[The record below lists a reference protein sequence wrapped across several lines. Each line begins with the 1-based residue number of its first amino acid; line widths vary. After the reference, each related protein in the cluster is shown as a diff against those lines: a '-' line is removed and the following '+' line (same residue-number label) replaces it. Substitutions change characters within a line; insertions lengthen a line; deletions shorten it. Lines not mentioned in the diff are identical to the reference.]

1 MLRHAAAVRH
11 RLTQTLASPQP
22 LQRDPLSILK
32 TIADAVPSSLMKM
45 TSADWLLRLTVMA
58 RHNSS
63 RPPSTTQSPS
73 TLRGVLQSS
82 MKLEESAFLKE
93 LQYYVRVCDAV
104 YASTQERFMKDS
116 LLADSNVTIVQ
127 SHQGG
132 VFAPKYYVY
141 VDHDIQTIVLVI
153 RGSASIQ
160 DFVTDMCMHH
170 EPFQTGYGHRGIVHA
185 ANWLDWKLRD
195 DMIKLAATHPT
206 YDVRLTG
213 HSLGAGAAALLAHLW
228 SPVIPRMH
236 CLVFAPPACLTLDLA
251 QTCRGH
257 VTSVILGDDCVPRLS
272 GANLVALLDEVE
284 HFEMSSAL
292 KTMVTEELQAKAKQT
307 EQSAGVRH
315 IRHALGRVER
325 LKQTASQNWTTK
337 LSSISPPSVD
347 TLSWLQD
354 KPFATELKQ
363 LWKQLDKRG
372 DETTLKR
379 VDKGSW
385 LEDKPFVQELK
396 MLWEQV
402 DSHLGRTQQFLSLDP
417 TQWPRVSAWP
427 FQVTAQEQFE
437 WRQRMDFVSSM
448 PNNSSSKKLMSLW
461 GKLDVNVV
469 AIEGLLRFVND
480 PERKRQLVGQ
490 IEGLLREISTTRSMF
505 TNLAPVLDPMSNRLY
520 ELLMATK
527 HTLEKTNVVI
537 PMTNNFKSPANIDPA
552 KEPKPTASSPVL
564 QNKILSMVD
573 GICAEL
579 RREIDSILE
588 LGKSSVGDN
597 QANQR
602 QVDDE
607 LQGMAPVFPPGN
619 IVVLDTSGA
628 HPALTQVSDVN
639 TYFNRIIVSNDMIGD
654 HLSSTYDDV
663 IRSMLQVREEQGKD
677 HSTFKAE

>member
-1 MLRHAAAVRH
+1 MVVWNRNFKNGTRMLRHAAAVRR

-63 RPPSTTQSPS
+63 RPPSTTQSRL
-73 TLRGVLQSS
+73 TLRGALQSS
-82 MKLEESAFLKE
+82 TKLEESAFLKE

-185 ANWLDWKLRD
+185 ANWMDWKLRD

-228 SPVIPRMH
+228 SPVVPRMH

-257 VTSVILGDDCVPRLS
+257 VTSVILGDDCVPRLN
-272 GANLVALLDEVE
+272 G
-284 HFEMSSAL
+284 
-292 KTMVTEELQAKAKQT
+292 
-307 EQSAGVRH
+307 
-315 IRHALGRVER
+315 
-325 LKQTASQNWTTK
+325 
-337 LSSISPPSVD
+337 
-347 TLSWLQD
+347 
-354 KPFATELKQ
+354 FAE
-363 LWKQLDKRG
+363 
-372 DETTLKR
+372 
-379 VDKGSW
+379 
-385 LEDKPFVQELK
+385 
-396 MLWEQV
+396 
-402 DSHLGRTQQFLSLDP
+402 
-417 TQWPRVSAWP
+417 
-427 FQVTAQEQFE
+427 
-437 WRQRMDFVSSM
+437 
-448 PNNSSSKKLMSLW
+448 LMSLW

-490 IEGLLREISTTRSMF
+490 IEGLLREISTTRS
-505 TNLAPVLDPMSNRLY
+505 
-520 ELLMATK
+520 
-527 HTLEKTNVVI
+527 
-537 PMTNNFKSPANIDPA
+537 
-552 KEPKPTASSPVL
+552 
-564 QNKILSMVD
+564 
-573 GICAEL
+573 
-579 RREIDSILE
+579 
-588 LGKSSVGDN
+588 
-597 QANQR
+597 
-602 QVDDE
+602 
-607 LQGMAPVFPPGN
+607 
-619 IVVLDTSGA
+619 
-628 HPALTQVSDVN
+628 
-639 TYFNRIIVSNDMIGD
+639 
-654 HLSSTYDDV
+654 
-663 IRSMLQVREEQGKD
+663 
-677 HSTFKAE
+677 

>member
-1 MLRHAAAVRH
+1 MVVWNRNFKNGTRMLRHAAAVRR

-63 RPPSTTQSPS
+63 RPPSTTQSRL
-73 TLRGVLQSS
+73 TLRGALQSS
-82 MKLEESAFLKE
+82 TKLEESAFLKE

-185 ANWLDWKLRD
+185 ANWMDWKLRD

-228 SPVIPRMH
+228 SPVVPRMH

-257 VTSVILGDDCVPRLS
+257 VTSVILGDDCVPRLN
-272 GANLVALLDEVE
+272 G
-284 HFEMSSAL
+284 
-292 KTMVTEELQAKAKQT
+292 
-307 EQSAGVRH
+307 
-315 IRHALGRVER
+315 
-325 LKQTASQNWTTK
+325 
-337 LSSISPPSVD
+337 
-347 TLSWLQD
+347 
-354 KPFATELKQ
+354 FAE
-363 LWKQLDKRG
+363 
-372 DETTLKR
+372 
-379 VDKGSW
+379 
-385 LEDKPFVQELK
+385 
-396 MLWEQV
+396 
-402 DSHLGRTQQFLSLDP
+402 
-417 TQWPRVSAWP
+417 
-427 FQVTAQEQFE
+427 
-437 WRQRMDFVSSM
+437 
-448 PNNSSSKKLMSLW
+448 LMSLW

-505 TNLAPVLDPMSNRLY
+505 TNY
-520 ELLMATK
+520 K
-527 HTLEKTNVVI
+527 HS
-537 PMTNNFKSPANIDPA
+537 FRSR
-552 KEPKPTASSPVL
+552 EPKPTASSPVL

-588 LGKSSVGDN
+588 LGKSSVY
-597 QANQR
+597 
-602 QVDDE
+602 V
-607 LQGMAPVFPPGN
+607 
-619 IVVLDTSGA
+619 
-628 HPALTQVSDVN
+628 
-639 TYFNRIIVSNDMIGD
+639 
-654 HLSSTYDDV
+654 
-663 IRSMLQVREEQGKD
+663 
-677 HSTFKAE
+677 